1 MMKILKVLQLTMTSS
16 IYKTLAHLCGPILFL
31 IILLL
36 PIDLLPNQKKFLAIF
51 SFVVANWL
59 LSSFPL
65 FISGFIGVGLSVLM
79 GVASAED
86 ALSPFAHSI
95 VFLFLGGFLFA
106 KAMNENGLDKRIS
119 LFILSRSFLKGSFKR
134 IILALIG
141 LTAFFSMWV
150 SNTATTAMMLPITLG
165 ILSSLK
171 INDRKITTLILL
183 GIAYSANIGGLATP
197 IGSTPNIIAVG
208 LLSETAKIDI
218 SFFEWV
224 SFGFPLVLIFLSI
237 IAWYILKKIPT
248 NLNKFDNSFIRND
261 YLTLPKFSK
270 NEKFISVFFLLTIFF
285 WFFPS
290 LCKLFLGSKHEIT
303 LFAKTR
309 FDSGIVAMFFSSF
322 LFIFPL
328 GEKVKTLKQNDI
340 KNIDWPSLL
349 LFGTGLS
356 LGKTLF
362 ATGLADIIG
371 SGILDIF
378 SSSGVLILLTV
389 LVYFTIFATEVA
401 SNTATASIL
410 IPIIIAMS
418 LNLGEPPQIFSIAIA
433 LACSLAFMLPVAT
446 PPNAVVYG
454 SELVEMKDM
463 IKLGFKLNLI
473 FGGLISILFYCAY
486 KLYF

>member
-1 MMKILKVLQLTMTSS
+1 MNNS
-16 IYKTLAHLCGPILFL
+16 IYKTLAHLFGPILFL
-31 IILLL
+31 LILLL

-79 GVASAED
+79 GIVSAED

-95 VFLFLGGFLFA
+95 VFLFLGGFIFA
-106 KAMNENGLDKRIS
+106 KAMNENGLDRRIS
-119 LFILSRSFLKGSFKR
+119 LYILSRSFLKGSFKR
-134 IILALIG
+134 IILALIA

-171 INDRKITTLILL
+171 INDTKITTLVLL
-183 GIAYSANIGGLATP
+183 GVAYAANIGGLATP

-218 SFFEWV
+218 SFLEWV
-224 SFGFPLVLIFLSI
+224 TFGFPLVLVFLAI
-237 IAWYILKKIPT
+237 LAWYILKEIPK
-248 NLNKFDNSFIRND
+248 NLNRFDNSFILKD
-261 YLTLPKFSK
+261 YISLPKFTK
-270 NEKFISVFFLLTIFF
+270 NEKYISIFFLMTIFF

-290 LCKLFLGSKHEIT
+290 ICKLTLGAKHEIT

-328 GEKVKTLKQNDI
+328 SAEVKTLKQKDI
-340 KNIDWPSLL
+340 KNIDWASLL

-371 SGILDIF
+371 SGILELF
-378 SSSGVLILLTV
+378 SSSGVLILLIV

-410 IPIIIAMS
+410 VPIIIAMS
-418 LNLGEPPQIFSIAIA
+418 INLGEPPQIFVLAIA

-446 PPNAVVYG
+446 PPNAIVYG

-463 IKLGFKLNLI
+463 IKFGFKLNII
-473 FGGLISILFYCAY
+473 FGALISILFYSAY
-486 KLYF
+486 KLFF